1 MKKLN
6 LRKVLILAAT
16 FVLLTAAVFAI
27 SASADTKPVIT
38 QKNVAYQGDFAL
50 MYAVDA
56 STAKA
61 PVTLYLYN
69 EYPDADTPY
78 ANKYTTSTVTAASGN
93 LEEDSYV
100 FTTAGVSAKDMT
112 DVFYVKAV
120 DADNKESEVVKYS
133 VAEYLY
139 DRLAT
144 NGITQAQR
152 ELYESVIVMGTKA
165 QAVLAPTTTPIS
177 NYRLVT
183 VTGGTIDGFAQGV
196 YPVGA
201 LLTPVSTDGAV
212 SAWTIVTYDEAGNAT
227 ASTFNGTLTETFIKA
242 EIVAGAKR
250 VNKPGTWDFEDAN
263 PSSYNFRDFNHDQE
277 TYNGHPVLFYSNTYA
292 VRANTQIL
300 TDKVYGSDSIV
311 AKIPFTA
318 GNIGIRPI
326 CSDVAMEDAVAY
338 ELSFDLKI
346 EVSDD
351 DLATLDGELQFTLR
365 FNEQA
370 SSNKNGQIHIFRNSD
385 GTIKIMSNANTTALN
400 TTALISEYNHFR
412 FVVLPKNADSLT
424 PVQVYINNDTDTPDI
439 VYNLRDVHSFN
450 PSDLKSMSFNI
461 GNTTKKEVFYFDNVY
476 SSYIAAEN

>member
-6 LRKVLILAAT
+6 LRKVLILVAA
-16 FVLLTAAVFAI
+16 FVLLTTAAFAI

-38 QKNVAYQGDFAL
+38 QKNVAYQGNFAL

-93 LEEDSYV
+93 LEKDSYV

-120 DADNKESEVVKYS
+120 DADNKESDVVKYS

-139 DRLAT
+139 ERLST
-144 NGITQAQR
+144 EGISTAQK
-152 ELYESVIVMGTKA
+152 ELYEAVIYMGDKA
-165 QAVLAPTTTPIS
+165 QALLAPDTTSIK
-177 NYRLVT
+177 NYRFVT
-183 VTGGTIDGFAQGV
+183 VSGGTIDGFAQGV

-201 LLTPVSTDGAV
+201 PLTPVSTDGAV

-250 VNKPGTWDFEDAN
+250 VNKPGTWDFEDAD
-263 PSSYNFRDFNHDQE
+263 PSNYDYRDFNYGQD
-277 TYNGHPVLFYSNTYA
+277 TYNGHPVLFY
-292 VRANTQIL
+292 ANDSGVLKSTQIL

-311 AKIPFTA
+311 AKIPFTTGA
-318 GNIGIRPI
+318 IRIRTI
-326 CSDVAMEDAVAY
+326 CSDVAMKDAVAY

-346 EVSDD
+346 EVSDV

-365 FNEQA
+365 FREA
-370 SSNKNGQIHIFRNSD
+370 DGTVKNGLIHIFRNSD
-385 GTIKIMSNANTTALN
+385 GTIRIESNADYNKLN

-412 FVVLPKNADSLT
+412 FVVLPKNADGLT

-439 VYNLRDVHSFN
+439 VYNLKAAHSFE
-450 PSDLKSMSFNI
+450 PSDLNAMYIQQTKF
-461 GNTTKKEVFYFDNVY
+461 TKKEVLYFDNVY
-476 SSYIAAEN
+476 AGYVAAE

>member
-93 LEEDSYV
+93 LEKDSYV

-144 NGITQAQR
+144 KEITQAQR

-201 LLTPVSTDGAV
+201 PLTPVSTDGAV

-250 VNKPGTWDFEDAN
+250 VNKPGTWDFEDAD
-263 PSSYNFRDFNHDQE
+263 PSNYNYRDFNYGQE
-277 TYNGHPVLFYSNTYA
+277 TYNGHPVLFYSNDSA
-292 VRANTQIL
+292 VRSSTQIL

-311 AKIPFTA
+311 AKIPFKT
-318 GNIGIRPI
+318 GIIQIRSI
-326 CSDVAMEDAVAY
+326 CSDVAMKDAVAY

-346 EVSDD
+346 EVSDV
-351 DLATLDGELQFTLR
+351 DLASLDGNLRYDMKFT
-365 FNEQA
+365 ETA
-370 SSNKNGQIHIFRNSD
+370 SSGQNGRIALTRKDD
-385 GTIKIMSNANTTALN
+385 GTLQVGSNASYDVLDTNIPVN
-400 TTALISEYNHFR
+400 DYIHFR
-412 FVVLPKNADSLT
+412 FVVLSKNEEGLT
-424 PVQVYINNDTDTPDI
+424 PVQIYINNDTTTPDI
-439 VYNLRDVHSFN
+439 VYNLRATHSFE
-450 PSDLKSMSFNI
+450 PSDLTNMYIERVTVTN
-461 GNTTKKEVFYFDNVY
+461 KEVLYFDNVY
-476 SSYIAAEN
+476 AGYVAAE